1 MSVED
6 QVAFFDQ
13 YAEKADEI
21 IEEKLLEEDPYL
33 SLTKRFVVGTI
44 GLGAVVSTLVL
55 GKIAALTIIE
65 VAEII
70 SPPIS
75 PPAVQHNIPFFNP
88 FDFPDEPSIKDPVR
102 CYRLK
107 GSDTPVLF
115 ANAGIVLKSTGL
127 ETWEEVDKEDVEGY
141 DCSHLKA
148 E

>member
-13 YAEKADEI
+13 YAEKADKI

-44 GLGAVVSTLVL
+44 GLGAVVFTLVL
-55 GKIAALTIIE
+55 GKTAAQTIIE
-65 VAEII
+65 IAEMIN
-70 SPPIS
+70 PPIYS
-75 PPAVQHNIPFFNP
+75 PAVQHNVPFFNP
-88 FDFPDEPSIKDPVR
+88 FEFPDEPSIKDPVK

-127 ETWEEVDKEDVEGY
+127 ETWEEVNREDVEGY